1 MYPER
6 FSFSEK
12 KSMLG
17 NIDEQ
22 KNALQ
27 IIGRDVGMLR
37 TGHKLFSSLLQTGT
51 PYIIEDCRLAFIKA
65 GEASITIN
73 LRDYKLEKTR

>member
-1 MYPER
+1 
-6 FSFSEK
+6 
-12 KSMLG
+12 
-17 NIDEQ
+17 
-22 KNALQ
+22 
-27 IIGRDVGMLR
+27 MLR